1 MACSLLLLWIRRE
14 NLRRYWV
21 RFQDYWLN
29 TFFEDRKRQFW
40 LLHTLGWLGFAL
52 VNYLDSLIEYN
63 RDAYLIVVILDAYV
77 GWLITIPL
85 RYCYQR
91 IWFWAPWKMILSVL
105 LLVILVVVIW
115 TSVRNFNYWEIYRH
129 GARPDYWL
137 KYALDIPLA
146 FYVMLSWSG
155 LYFGI
160 KYYQTLQLEKQKS
173 LTASNRA
180 HEAQLKMLR
189 YQLNPH
195 FLFNTLNAISTL
207 VLINDNDTANKMVSR
222 LSDFLRY
229 SLYKDPINKVP
240 LEQEIYAAR
249 LYLEIEKVRFSER
262 LSINIDIE
270 PGTEKALVPSLIL
283 QPLIENAIKYAVASQ
298 VSGGEITI
306 TAKAFGHDLLLEVS
320 DNGPGMKSLED
331 IPKSND
337 SGVGLVNTKERLAAL
352 YDSRFALA
360 LTHNH
365 PTGLKVNIRIPL
377 ELEKTEP

>member
-1 MACSLLLLWIRRE
+1 MYKSL
-14 NLRRYWV
+14 
-21 RFQDYWLN
+21 
-29 TFFEDRKRQFW
+29 EDRSRQFW
-40 LLHTLGWLGFAL
+40 ILHSLGWFGFAI
-52 VNYLDSLIEYN
+52 VNYLNSLVLET
-63 RDAYLIVVILDAYV
+63 RDAYLIVVALDSYL

-85 RYCYQR
+85 RYTYQR
-91 IWFWAPWKMILSVL
+91 IWHWSPWKLALTVL
-105 LLVILVVVIW
+105 LMAFVLAAIW
-115 TSVRNFNYWEIYRH
+115 TAVRNFNYWEIYRH
-129 GARPDYWL
+129 GARPDDWL
-137 KYALDIPLA
+137 KYIRDTPFA

-173 LTASNRA
+173 LTATNKA

-207 VLINDNDTANKMVSR
+207 VLINEADTANKMVTR

-240 LEQEIYAAR
+240 LEQEVYAAR

-262 LSINIDIE
+262 LSVAFDLE

-298 VSGGEITI
+298 VDGGEIAI
-306 TAKAFGHDLLLEVS
+306 TAKRFGHDLLLEVA
-320 DNGPGMKSLED
+320 DNGPGMSISDGL
-331 IPKSND
+331 PKSSD
-337 SGVGLVNTKERLAAL
+337 SGVGLVNTKERLSAL
-352 YDSRFALA
+352 YDNNFALV
-360 LTHNH
+360 LTHNQ
-365 PTGLKVNIRIPL
+365 PRGLKVNIRIPL
-377 ELEKTEP
+377 QLEKTEQEHA